1 MKKVLFYLL
10 VVALFSCEATDESLL
25 NAPQDSFSNEKN
37 FVSLDYAKS
46 IASVYNGSY
55 VPAGD
60 ELVTRGVEVRG
71 VAQTMTVQ
79 NDNGSPV
86 FYIINMEGGGFRV
99 ISADNRLE
107 PVLAS
112 SEEGELT
119 NDRIGENPGLQMW
132 VDGMIH
138 HVTSVM
144 ASDEQQSDVAKALWN
159 DVNPIQPT
167 TTISSSIPDCAYD
180 GQRITEVEYFGPQI
194 SSNWYQTGGFNELF
208 PNGGCNSYFN
218 PNGNY
223 PAGCNTIA
231 AGIAMRYKQKPGFNW
246 ADMPWTGATT
256 TTARFLEEL
265 ARIIGS
271 NYSCSGTTATLADVR
286 DALRYYGYNNA
297 NVASF
302 SESEAGRQINMYG
315 VVIMRGDKN
324 DGMIGHAWAATGARL
339 LKISQ
344 CSQSPY
350 GWQTTVI
357 STDYDQFFIDWGFN
371 DGSNGWYTSS
381 GFKYPYNLSMVVN
394 IY

>member
-25 NAPQDSFSNEKN
+25 NAPQDSFSSEKN

-79 NDNGSPV
+79 NDNGFPV

-138 HVTSVM
+138 QAV
-144 ASDEQQSDVAKALWN
+144 Q
-159 DVNPIQPT
+159 
-167 TTISSSIPDCAYD
+167 
-180 GQRITEVEYFGPQI
+180 
-194 SSNWYQTGGFNELF
+194 
-208 PNGGCNSYFN
+208 
-218 PNGNY
+218 
-223 PAGCNTIA
+223 
-231 AGIAMRYKQKPGFNW
+231 
-246 ADMPWTGATT
+246 
-256 TTARFLEEL
+256 
-265 ARIIGS
+265 
-271 NYSCSGTTATLADVR
+271 
-286 DALRYYGYNNA
+286 
-297 NVASF
+297 
-302 SESEAGRQINMYG
+302 
-315 VVIMRGDKN
+315 
-324 DGMIGHAWAATGARL
+324 
-339 LKISQ
+339 
-344 CSQSPY
+344 
-350 GWQTTVI
+350 
-357 STDYDQFFIDWGFN
+357 DQFPSFLI
-371 DGSNGWYTSS
+371 
-381 GFKYPYNLSMVVN
+381 LV
-394 IY
+394 